1 MAFLDINIS
10 VDDNRQFKCGWYEKP
25 TDTGTLLN
33 FRSFAPLQHKR
44 NTLEGTVHRIFRS
57 TSTCEFYHRAIL
69 IKRNQWTEK
78 HYTEEWSSKVE
89 SETLSKTLGANLI
102 PTKTETRATDDK
114 RGEKPQCSCFNFEEI
129 KINCLQTRC
138 AASPT
143 NKEIKTRNLKT
154 TLPSLKAPFSR
165 DLNSNVV
172 YKLSFC
178 VCNSAYVGHYVRNSA
193 TRIEEHKREDS
204 PVGIHIRQCGEE
216 TTSAHLNWEIID

>member
-1 MAFLDINIS
+1 M
-10 VDDNRQFKCGWYEKP
+10 
-25 TDTGTLLN
+25 
-33 FRSFAPLQHKR
+33 
-44 NTLEGTVHRIFRS
+44 EG
-57 TSTCEFYHRAIL
+57 
-69 IKRNQWTEK
+69 KK
-78 HYTEEWSSKVE
+78 YTEEWSSKVE

-129 KINCLQTRC
+129 KVNCLQTRC

-154 TLPSLKAPFSR
+154 ALPSLNSPFSR

-178 VCNSAYVGHYVRNSA
+178 VCNSMLDTMFDIRPQGLRN
-193 TRIEEHKREDS
+193 TRKRT
-204 PVGIHIRQCGEE
+204 RLLAF
-216 TTSAHLNWEIID
+216 T